1 MESESRANMVRS
13 AASLISEHGVNATSF
28 NDVLADS
35 GAPRGSIYH
44 HFPDGKKQ
52 LTKEAMSLTSE
63 RLLSYLRSGDGT
75 TPLDVLDHF
84 VSIWRLVVVSSK
96 GARGCAIAGVAVDAD
111 DDTVDLL
118 PLARDVFR
126 SWTSLLSEQLVA
138 VGVDSERA
146 HGIALTALATM
157 EGALILCRVEASA
170 EPLDTAA
177 AQLRSLVAGVDAMS
191 SSTQR
196 RAPG

>member
-1 MESESRANMVRS
+1 MTVVIVKGIEMESESRANMVRS

-52 LTKEAMSLTSE
+52 LTEEAMSLTSE
-63 RLLSYLRSGDGT
+63 RVLAYLRTGNGT

-84 VSIWRLVVVSSK
+84 ISIWRVVVVSSK

-111 DDTVDLL
+111 DESVDLL
-118 PLARDVFR
+118 TIARDVFR
-126 SWTSLLSEQLVA
+126 SWASLLAEQLVG
-138 VGVDSERA
+138 VGMTKERA
-146 HGIALTALATM
+146 HDVALTSLATM
-157 EGALILCRVEASA
+157 EGALILCRVEGSV
-170 EPLDTAA
+170 EPLDVAA
-177 AQLRSLVAGVDAMS
+177 TLLRALAG
-191 SSTQR
+191 Q
-196 RAPG
+196 